1 MLLMLDAVIAITF
14 GTLDTGTCN
23 YSTMTFLTARLST
36 VLPVVAVVLG
46 IAGFQNTVVDGFV
59 IPNVQQSKTLHINT
73 RTINRWNHIPSLRHI
88 SSTINPMDLM
98 AVSDAMATTT
108 SSALST
114 TTSTSTMDPLL
125 TYLIQTLITNGVPA
139 LFSIIVFGFIAWQIR
154 SVMTNSRNSR
164 NNDNMNNISTLSLL
178 YDDLYGD
185 QDQDPFKR
193 NNPSSFGMFGGGNRQ
208 RFPMELPKN
217 TGVPKLQYIKVT
229 HLNPKYDSYK
239 YSMTSQ
245 TQSKA
250 IAAAQYRQSAWQRA
264 WGKAL
269 LVSGDS
275 SDSTSSV
282 VLTPFQIQSLI
293 QLEQE
298 FLKSATEKQ
307 QEIQSIVTA
316 LQRKNIDES
325 MKKMG
330 MESVYQMDPNVPST
344 DSNTTTTSNSTVAK
358 MIPSGG
364 SLRKWKGNRDTNVPS
379 TAMLSVLQT
388 DLVNLEMKFIN
399 NVIKTVGPSYAA
411 TIRTIVLGSENG
423 EGLTQL
429 LLSSN
434 LERPLTRLLAGHM
447 NSDDTTTTDSVTQ
460 PTKKNIYVT
469 RFPGDLNA
477 SQVATLREEIT
488 AILQSKPRPNID
500 EVILVLQ
507 TGGGTVTGYGLAAAQ
522 LQRIKNANIHLTI
535 AVEQVAASG
544 GYMMACIAD
553 TIVASPFAVL
563 GSIGVISDIPNVY
576 ERLKEEGIEFQTITA
591 GK

>member
-1 MLLMLDAVIAITF
+1 
-14 GTLDTGTCN
+14 
-23 YSTMTFLTARLST
+23 
-36 VLPVVAVVLG
+36 
-46 IAGFQNTVVDGFV
+46 
-59 IPNVQQSKTLHINT
+59 
-73 RTINRWNHIPSLRHI
+73 
-88 SSTINPMDLM
+88 
-98 AVSDAMATTT
+98 
-108 SSALST
+108 
-114 TTSTSTMDPLL
+114 MDPLL
-125 TYLIQTLITNGVPA
+125 TYFLQTVITNGVPA
-139 LFSIIVFGFIAWQIR
+139 LFSIFVFGFIAWQIR
-154 SVMTNSRNSR
+154 SISQNSR
-164 NNDNMNNISTLSLL
+164 NNSINNSSINTSSLSLL

-193 NNPSSFGMFGGGNRQ
+193 NIPSSFGFLGGGGGGGGGTNRQ
-208 RFPMELPKN
+208 RFPTELPKN

-239 YSMTSQ
+239 YSITAQ

-250 IAAAQYRQSAWQRA
+250 IAAAEYRQNAWQRA

-269 LVSGDS
+269 MSSGGNEVSPTDS
-275 SDSTSSV
+275 SSSSATTG
-282 VLTPFQIQSLI
+282 LTPFQIQSLI

-298 FLKSATEKQ
+298 FLKNAYMKQ
-307 QEIQSIVTA
+307 VEIQAIMSA
-316 LQRKNIDES
+316 LQRKSMDES

-330 MESVYQMDPNVPST
+330 MESVYQLDPNVPTESDET
-344 DSNTTTTSNSTVAK
+344 TNVTKSNGMVITTTSSTK
-358 MIPSGG
+358 ITPKGG
-364 SLRKWKGNRDTNVPS
+364 SLRKWKGDRDTNNKVS
-379 TAMLSVLQT
+379 TTTLASLQT
-388 DLVNLEMKFIN
+388 DLVNLEMKFID
-399 NVIKTVGPSYAA
+399 NVMKTVGPKYAA
-411 TIRTIVLGSENG
+411 TIRTIILGNENG
-423 EGLTQL
+423 EGLTQS
-429 LLSSN
+429 LLSSPM
-434 LERPLTRLLAGHM
+434 ERPLTRLLTGHSEYF
-447 NSDDTTTTDSVTQ
+447 NDDDGTTT
-460 PTKKNIYVT
+460 PPPKKIYVT

-500 EVILVLQ
+500 EVIVVLQ

-576 ERLKEEGIEFQTITA
+576 ERLKNEGIEFQTITA

>member
-1 MLLMLDAVIAITF
+1 
-14 GTLDTGTCN
+14 
-23 YSTMTFLTARLST
+23 
-36 VLPVVAVVLG
+36 
-46 IAGFQNTVVDGFV
+46 
-59 IPNVQQSKTLHINT
+59 
-73 RTINRWNHIPSLRHI
+73 
-88 SSTINPMDLM
+88 
-98 AVSDAMATTT
+98 
-108 SSALST
+108 
-114 TTSTSTMDPLL
+114 
-125 TYLIQTLITNGVPA
+125 
-139 LFSIIVFGFIAWQIR
+139 
-154 SVMTNSRNSR
+154 
-164 NNDNMNNISTLSLL
+164 
-178 YDDLYGD
+178 
-185 QDQDPFKR
+185 
-193 NNPSSFGMFGGGNRQ
+193 
-208 RFPMELPKN
+208 MELPKN

-239 YSMTSQ
+239 YSITAQ

-250 IAAAQYRQSAWQRA
+250 IAAAEFRKTAWQRA

-269 LVSGDS
+269 VSS
-275 SDSTSSV
+275 SSSSGGGVDAPESTTSTA
-282 VLTPFQIQSLI
+282 LTPFQIQGLI
-293 QLEQE
+293 QLEQD
-298 FLKSATEKQ
+298 FLKNASTKQ
-307 QEIQSIVTA
+307 QEIQAIVTA

-325 MKKMG
+325 MKKLG
-330 MESVYQMDPNVPST
+330 MESVYQMDPNVPVPVVSDNAT
-344 DSNTTTTSNSTVAK
+344 GTNVTTVSTVTK
-358 MIPSGG
+358 IIPSGG
-364 SLRKWKGNRDTNVPS
+364 SLRKWKGGRDTNKVS
-379 TAMLSVLQT
+379 TATLASLQT
-388 DLVNLEMKFIN
+388 DLFNLEMKFMD
-399 NVIKTVGPSYAA
+399 NVIKMVGPQYAA

-434 LERPLTRLLAGHM
+434 MERPLTRLLAGHS
-447 NSDDTTTTDSVTQ
+447 NGGSSSAVGGSDGTS
-460 PTKKNIYVT
+460 PPSKKIYVT

-500 EVILVLQ
+500 EVIVVLQ